1 MNAVI
6 TLDVHAMDVVKDLI
20 DKKII
25 DETDFEWLSQ
35 LRYYWED
42 DVFVRIIYTT
52 VVYSYEYIGNQSR
65 LVITPLT
72 DR

>member
-1 MNAVI
+1 
-6 TLDVHAMDVVKDLI
+6 MDVVKLLI
-20 DKKII
+20 DRKII
-25 DETDFEWLSQ
+25 NEMDFEWLAQ

-52 VVYSYEYIGNQSR
+52 VNYAYEYIGNCSR

>member
-1 MNAVI
+1 
-6 TLDVHAMDVVKDLI
+6 MDVVKLLI
-20 DKKII
+20 NRKII
-25 DETDFEWLSQ
+25 NETDFEWLAQ

-52 VVYSYEYIGNQSR
+52 VNYAYEYIGNCSR